1 MNRLLLL
8 ALAIV
13 LVLPYVSFS
22 ESWEEFQRIKAAD
35 EQNRLVPKGGQKIV
49 PKDVIIEGLKKD
61 CQVTFTS
68 DVLLFQYGSAKI
80 EKESLQTVRNT
91 AAAIRQAMEEPQLS
105 QIRTYYVDG
114 HTCNIG
120 SAENNCGL
128 SRMRAE
134 AIISGLVK
142 LGVPRERLIP
152 RGFGLAYPA
161 HANNTEAGRTLNR
174 RVVLKGDCP
183 TATALDSQTPCTMRQ
198 SSEKST
204 PSRKNVLLELKAKE
218 LPQGLPRGETT
229 TMRPPRSVTKT

>member
-13 LVLPYVSFS
+13 LVLPNVSFS

-35 EQNRLVPKGGQKIV
+35 EQNRLVPKGGQKII
-49 PKDVIIEGLKKD
+49 PKDVIIEGLKKN

-68 DVLLFQYGSAKI
+68 DALLFQYGSAKI
-80 EKESLQTVRNT
+80 KKESLQTVRNT
-91 AAAIRQAMEEPQLS
+91 AAAIKQAMEDPELS

-120 SAENNCGL
+120 SAENNCRL

-134 AIISGLVK
+134 AISGELVK

-161 HANNTEAGRTLNR
+161 HPNNTEARRMLNR

-183 TATALDSQTPCTMRQ
+183 TATALDSQTPCTVRQ
-198 SSEKST
+198 SSAKST
-204 PSRKNVLLELKAKE
+204 LSRKNVLLELKAKE
-218 LPQGLPRGETT
+218 LPQGLQGVKQRQ
-229 TMRPPRSVTKT
+229 